1 MAALYESDLTDLEE
15 LDVQASVAEIVT
27 WRGRRALKL
36 NGLAL
41 VRGLEAADA
50 TIEVDICAE
59 EAAYPGIAFRV
70 ADVLNFE
77 LAYAVPHCSG
87 IWDALQYD
95 PVFHGSNTWQL
106 YHGEAYQKA
115 GTVPTGEWFHLR
127 VDVVGHGAAISV
139 NGQPALA
146 VPQLAHAGASGRL
159 GLWTYRPAYFSGL
172 RVSACQELPGAH
184 VEPPRLAADV
194 ISEWFLDGFGRVA
207 CEPSGVLNL
216 NHYLPAALG
225 EVRLTRRFETQS
237 EGEVELAFG
246 FSDELSLALD
256 GEAVFTGTNT
266 FKGFGSYEERGYAHL
281 GAHSVR
287 LRIEPGVHQLSAAL
301 KVSEGFGWGWIVA
314 LRGEGIQ
321 LLPAVGS

>member
-1 MAALYESDLTDLEE
+1 MTTLCECDITDLEE
-15 LDVQASVAEIVT
+15 LDVKASLAEEVT

-41 VRGLEAADA
+41 VGGLEAADA
-50 TIEVDICAE
+50 IIEVDICAE
-59 EAAYPGIAFRV
+59 ESAYPGVAFRV

-115 GTVPTGEWFHLR
+115 ATVPVGDWFHLR
-127 VDVVGHGAAISV
+127 VDVRGNQAAISV

-146 VPQLAHAGASGRL
+146 VPQLAHAGAPGRL
-159 GLWTYRPAYFSGL
+159 GLWTYRPAYFSRL
-172 RVSACQELPGAH
+172 RVSACGGLPGAH
-184 VEPPRLAADV
+184 VEPPRFAADV
-194 ISEWFLDGFGRVA
+194 ISEWFVDGFGRVH

-216 NHYLPAALG
+216 NRYLPASLG
-225 EVRLTRRFETQS
+225 EVRLTRRFETP

-246 FSDELSLALD
+246 FSDELSLAVD

-266 FKGFGSYEERGYAHL
+266 FKGFGGYEERGYAHL
-281 GAHSVR
+281 SAHSVR
-287 LRIEPGVHQLSAAL
+287 LRLEPGVHQVSAAL
-301 KVSEGFGWGWIVA
+301 KVTEGFGWGWIVA